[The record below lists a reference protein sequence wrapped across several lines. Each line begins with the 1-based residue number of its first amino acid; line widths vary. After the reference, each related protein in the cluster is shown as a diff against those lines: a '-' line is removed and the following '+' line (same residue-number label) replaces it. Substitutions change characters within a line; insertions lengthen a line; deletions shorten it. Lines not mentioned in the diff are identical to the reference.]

1 MSVER
6 AVHDGGE
13 DRSVTPPH
21 RPAGSTAAT
30 RAATGAYRLAFD
42 VALRRTD
49 PERAHH
55 LGSTALVRTA
65 RLPGVAPAISRLLAP
80 PRAAAVTVAGIE
92 LPGRFGLAAGFDKE
106 AVGVAAWSMLGFAF
120 TEVGTITA
128 LPQEGNA
135 RPRLWREGGS
145 NLRNAMGFNNA
156 GAVAVQRRLAALR
169 ATPAGRA
176 QVVGVNIGKSRV
188 VPVEAA
194 AADYART
201 ATLLAPHADYV
212 VVNVSS
218 PNTPGL
224 RDLQAVDRLAPVLVA
239 VREAVS
245 ATWVGRAR
253 DGVDRA
259 VDAGGRTVGASGQ
272 DAPGGARRQAPPVLV
287 KIAPDLADGDV
298 DAVADLVA
306 DLGLAGVVAVNTTIA
321 HDRGA
326 GGLSG
331 PVLLARG
338 LEAVARLRTRLGP
351 GAMIIGVGGVSTGD
365 DALAY
370 RRAGADLVAG
380 YTGFVHRGAAW
391 AREVNRA
398 LAGT

>member
-1 MSVER
+1 MSADAPAPGGAGR
-6 AVHDGGE
+6 APRAGRARH
-13 DRSVTPPH
+13 
-21 RPAGSTAAT
+21 PAGSTAAT

-42 VALRRTD
+42 VVLRRTD
-49 PERAHH
+49 PEHAHH
-55 LGSTALVRTA
+55 LTSTALVRTA
-65 RLPGVAPAISRLLAP
+65 RLPVVAPTLTRLMAP
-80 PRAAAVTVAGIE
+80 PARAAVTVAGID

-106 AVGVAAWSMLGFAF
+106 AVGVAAWSMMGFAF

-128 LPQEGNA
+128 LPQDGNA
-135 RPRLWREGGS
+135 RPRLWREAGS

-169 ATPAGRA
+169 STPAGRA

-188 VPVEAA
+188 TPVEQA

-224 RDLQAVDRLAPVLVA
+224 RDLQAVERLRPVLVA
-239 VREAVS
+239 VRDAVAAS
-245 ATWVGRAR
+245 WS
-253 DGVDRA
+253 
-259 VDAGGRTVGASGQ
+259 GG
-272 DAPGGARRQAPPVLV
+272 PGTSRHQAPPVLV
-287 KIAPDLADGDV
+287 KIAPDLGDADV
-298 DAVADLVA
+298 EAVADLVTE
-306 DLGLAGVVAVNTTIA
+306 LGLAGVVAVNTTIA

-331 PVLLARG
+331 PLLLARG
-338 LEAVARLRTRLGP
+338 LEVVARLRERLGP
-351 GAMIIGVGGVSTGD
+351 GAVVIGVGGVSTGD

-370 RRAGADLVAG
+370 RAAGADLVAG

>member
-1 MSVER
+1 MT
-6 AVHDGGE
+6 A
-13 DRSVTPPH
+13 PP

-55 LGSTALVRTA
+55 LGSTALVTAA
-65 RLPGVAPAISRLLAP
+65 RLPVVAPALARLLAP
-80 PRAAAVTVAGIE
+80 PPEAAATVAGIA

-128 LPQEGNA
+128 LPQDGNA

-169 ATPAGRA
+169 STPAGRA

-188 VPVEAA
+188 VPVADA

-201 ATLLAPHADYV
+201 ATLLAPHADYL

-239 VREAVS
+239 VRDAV
-245 ATWVGRAR
+245 AAAAPAGPGRH
-253 DGVDRA
+253 
-259 VDAGGRTVGASGQ
+259 
-272 DAPGGARRQAPPVLV
+272 QAPPVLV
-287 KIAPDLADGDV
+287 KIAPDLADADV
-298 DAVADLVA
+298 DAAADLVTA
-306 DLGLAGVVAVNTTIA
+306 LGLAGVVAVNTTVA

-331 PVLLARG
+331 PVLLERG
-338 LEAVARLRTRLGP
+338 LEVVARLRARLGP
-351 GAMIIGVGGVSTGD
+351 AATVIGVGGVSTGD

-370 RRAGADLVAG
+370 RGAGADLVAG
-380 YTGFVHRGAAW
+380 YTGFVHRGATW
-391 AREVNRA
+391 AHEVNRA
-398 LAGT
+398 LAAT